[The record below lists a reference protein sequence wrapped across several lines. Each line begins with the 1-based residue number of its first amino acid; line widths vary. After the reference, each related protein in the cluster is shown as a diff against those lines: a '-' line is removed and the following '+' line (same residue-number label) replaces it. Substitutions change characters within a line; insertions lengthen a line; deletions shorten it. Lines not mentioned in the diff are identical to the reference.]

1 MRVNLVANSQ
11 AFDVNDLVTVDFQDQ
26 RVLTTKQLADVYETT
41 PLAITQNFNN
51 HRSHFVEGKHYY
63 FLKGADL
70 RDFKNYIDNIY
81 VVDRRAPQLY
91 LWTERGANR
100 HCKILDTDKA
110 WEQFDNLEDTYFH
123 VKQMKSQYMI
133 PKTFAEALRLAAD
146 IQEENERLKQQERE
160 LLPKASGYDLIVD
173 SEGTQSMNTFA
184 KSMNWGRTR
193 LYAYLRDFG
202 IFIQGAAVPYQSYI
216 NRGYFIVKQTS
227 KCGRTFPVTFI
238 TPKGMNFIV
247 KKVDEWG
254 IMDDL
259 LSARPK

>member
-1 MRVNLVANSQ
+1 MKNVNELIA
-11 AFDVNDLVTVDFQDQ
+11 VDYKEQ

-41 PLAITQNFNN
+41 PSTITQNFNN
-51 HRSHFVEGKHYY
+51 HRSYFIEGKHYY
-63 FLKGADL
+63 MLKGESL

-81 VVDRRAPQLY
+81 VVDKRTPHLY

-123 VKQMKSQYMI
+123 VKQIKGQYMI
-133 PKTFAEALRLAAD
+133 PKTFSEALRLAAD
-146 IQEENERLKQQERE
+146 IQEENERLKQQERK

-173 SEGTQSMNTFA
+173 SEGTQSMNVFA

-193 LYAYLRDFG
+193 LYSCLRKFG
-202 IFIQGAAVPYQSYI
+202 IFIQGTTTPYQEYI

-238 TPKGMNFIV
+238 TPKGINYIV
-247 KKVDEWG
+247 KKVTEWG
-254 IMDDL
+254 MINNL
-259 LSARPK
+259 IGNKKVQKRIE